1 MKQQAVR
8 FKFIRVLFGL
18 SLLTSGLC
26 QYDKKMNMIIADR
39 GCNIRSL
46 DMSTMAVTTLNWLDI
61 IDANQQRG
69 NCHPVTEIAGKVF
82 WVANL
87 HSIYKYNGIFSPHT
101 RTLVAGSGLNDDG
114 PGEMVN
120 GPKASAR
127 FGIIRAFKPTTW
139 ISPYSVLI
147 ADQFGIRQMSLYDH
161 ITAITTLTATPYTGY
176 NEGSGSSLQA
186 RDVYGLDVDPKG
198 TFAIFYDGGSKR
210 VRKLHYREI
219 PVRSEY
225 IAGSIEG
232 NQDGT
237 RTTAQFGTL
246 KALAFARDGLTVY
259 GLQDFQGIHTV
270 RVITLATG
278 QVRSIPNPMFAMDDM
293 YSIIG
298 ASMLLLDDNSLLIAA
313 GSSVR
318 KLNIQTGEYSV
329 YSGNPE
335 LEDMTDSDVPAD
347 VRFWLASGM
356 IYSDACE
363 PDKVII
369 NGYCK
374 TPVARIPSP
383 VGQYWNGASNQP
395 CPAGSYCTGGA
406 APPVACTTCTVG
418 KFIESGCIST
428 QNVVC
433 IACPAGS
440 ACPDPSS
447 KVTCERML
455 ALSDIYPPFASYSTT
470 YFTSATSTVNFYLA
484 GRLGLKETLTYAGAP
499 FGNGV
504 YEIFFST
511 KDDYYGTAKSVWF
524 DGLSSTYARFR
535 GNTYDS
541 NGVYSGA
548 NYLDWEDYTG
558 EWIAVKF
565 LSPRKIS
572 GYKLTTNDVTRA
584 FGHFKMYGS
593 TDGAG
598 FQEIT
603 QGTTSTKLTA
613 GDYVSVAPDAYQYT
627 RQFEATSTEY
637 LYVGFTVHE
646 VTTNAASIQMSDIFF
661 MTPGPIVP
669 APPLM
674 GQANYCPAG
683 STSIA
688 LCPAG
693 SFCTD
698 AASIAACTGYCPVGS
713 PASQACSQCGTGN
726 YATSACTS
734 TTDAVC
740 TACKSCGAGSRVT
753 TACSATSDAVC
764 QACVSGSTY
773 STTTNAATCQACTP
787 CALGTYSL
795 AACTSTSNAVCTAC
809 TICGAG
815 SRMVTACGTTSNTV
829 CQQCVSGSTY
839 STMTDAETC
848 DVCSPCSVG
857 MYTLTACTTS
867 SQTIC
872 QHCPAGN
879 YCPNPRSSTV
889 LPCTICDGITKYAA
903 PTCTLTTNSVCQ
915 SCTTCTPGNYVAS
928 GCNNMEDKVCSA
940 CPSGAFSTVLDA
952 LSCTPC
958 SQCSAGDTYTSRPCT
973 ATSQTECT
981 ACITCPANTYTSQP
995 CTSNLQAECTACITC
1010 ATGYY
1015 ASTPCTSTSQTVC
1028 TPCTT
1033 CAATLYASSQCTS
1046 TTNTVCSPC
1055 PAGTFN
1061 TADSTSP
1068 AVCQGSISPSS

>member
-1 MKQQAVR
+1 MKQQAVQ
-8 FKFIRVLFGL
+8 FKFIHMLFGL
-18 SLLTSGLC
+18 SLLTSGTYSQGVPAKVL
-26 QYDKKMNMIIADR
+26 IADL
-39 GCNIRSL
+39 GCVLNSL
-46 DMSTMAVTTLNWLDI
+46 DLSTLQVTQLNSYGYFGITTQETD
-61 IDANQQRG
+61 
-69 NCHPVTEIAGKVF
+69 CFIAPLSDGTAIYVAQGQSLYK
-82 WVANL
+82 WVAVGEDGL
-87 HSIYKYNGIFSPHT
+87 DHSY
-101 RTLVAGSGLNDDG
+101 LVAGSGTTG
-114 PGEMVN
+114 YTYPIVN
-120 GPKASAR
+120 GPGSTAR
-127 FGIIRAFKPTTW
+127 FGAIRAIKMAPAQTY
-139 ISPYSVLI
+139 ILI
-147 ADQFGIRQMSLYDH
+147 ADQFGIRRFWINTETVESIDSTFNMGYD
-161 ITAITTLTATPYTGY
+161 
-176 NEGSGSSLQA
+176 EGSGFQLQVMGT
-186 RDVYGLDVDPKG
+186 RGLDIDSTG
-198 TFAIFYDGGSKR
+198 SFAVFYDDSNR
-210 VRKLHYREI
+210 VRKLYLKEDPI
-219 PVRSEY
+219 RSEF
-225 IAGSIEG
+225 IAGSTKG
-232 NQDGT
+232 SVDGIQAS
-237 RTTAQFGTL
+237 AQFGPLTTL
-246 KALAFARDGLTVY
+246 SISNDGSTVY
-259 GLQDFQGIHTV
+259 GLQYLNFI
-270 RVITLATG
+270 
-278 QVRSIPNPMFAMDDM
+278 
-293 YSIIG
+293 YSIRKIIISTGEAQTITPLSSMDG
-298 ASMLLLDDNSLLIAA
+298 AKAALLFLDSNSILIPS
-313 GSSVR
+313 GLTINI
-318 KLNIQTGEYSV
+318 LNIQTRSYTV
-329 YSGNPE
+329 YLGNGVGSATF
-335 LEDMTDSDVPAD
+335 M
-347 VRFWLASGM
+347 RASGLAFA
-356 IYSDACE
+356 ACAGSIV
-363 PDKVII
+363 D
-369 NGYCK
+369 GYCVISAP
-374 TPVARIPSP
+374 T
-383 VGQYWNGASNQP
+383 GQYWDGASTQP
-395 CPAGSYCTGGA
+395 CPLNSYCTGGTA
-406 APPVACTTCTVG
+406 QPMPCTSCQVG
-418 KFIESGCIST
+418 KFAQSSCNHT

-433 IACPAGS
+433 ITCPAGF
-440 ACPDPSS
+440 ACPDSSS
-447 KVTCERML
+447 KVTCDRMQTS
-455 ALSDIYPPFASYSTT
+455 SDIYPPFASYSTT

-524 DGLSSTYARFR
+524 DGLPSTYARFR

-548 NYLDWEDYTG
+548 NYLAWEDYTG

-661 MTPGPIVP
+661 MTPGPTTS

-693 SFCTD
+693 SFCTN
-698 AASIAACTGYCPVGS
+698 AASIAPCTGYCPVGS
-713 PASQACSQCGTGN
+713 PASQACSQCGTGY

-809 TICGAG
+809 TICAAG
-815 SRMVTACGTTSNTV
+815 SRVVTACGATSNTV
-829 CQQCVSGSTY
+829 CQPCVSGSTY
-839 STMTDAETC
+839 STTTNAETC

-879 YCPNPRSSTV
+879 YCPNPSFSTV

-995 CTSNLQAECTACITC
+995 CTSTSQTECTACITC

-1033 CAATLYASSQCTS
+1033 CAATLYVSSQCTS